1 MSRYR
6 RQICLPEWGEEGQ
19 ARLGRTRILVVG
31 LGGLGSPAALY
42 LAAAGVGTLGLAD
55 FDTVELSNLHRQ
67 ILHDTESARSRQG
80 KLESAERRLRAL
92 NPEVKLVPH
101 SAGVTAENAAPLVG
115 SYDIVVDG
123 SDNFSTRYLLN
134 DACALARVPLVHGS
148 LYQFEGLMAV
158 FAPHLGGPC
167 YRCLHPEPPPTG
179 AVPGCA
185 EAGVLGALCG
195 VVGSWQALAALR
207 LAAGVGA
214 PPLGK
219 LTRYDALNDEWLT
232 LRLARDPACPL
243 CGDAPVITSID
254 AARYPGSACTPA
266 APDEETDTL
275 AGADL
280 VVDVREPAET
290 ATGTA
295 RGAHLIPLA
304 QWETRAPVEVPRTGK
319 VVVYCARGLRSLQA
333 VRALRSRGWTNVVSL
348 RGGFQAGSEA

>member
-19 ARLGRTRILVVG
+19 AKLGRARILVVG

-42 LAAAGVGTLGLAD
+42 LAAAGVGTLGLAE

-67 ILHDTESARSRQG
+67 ILHDTEGAHSRQG
-80 KLESAERRLRAL
+80 KLQSADRRLRAL
-92 NPEVKLVPH
+92 NPDVNLVPH
-101 SAGVTAENAAPLVG
+101 STGVTPDNAAALIR

-148 LYQFEGLMAV
+148 LYQFEGMMAV

-167 YRCLHPEPPPTG
+167 YRCLHPEPPPAGT
-179 AVPGCA
+179 VPGCA

-195 VVGSWQALAALR
+195 IVGSWQALAALR
-207 LAAGVGA
+207 LAAAVGS

-219 LTRYDALNDEWLT
+219 LTRYDALTDEWLT

-243 CGDAPVITSID
+243 CGDAPLITSIH
-254 AARYPGSACTPA
+254 AARYPGSSCAPA
-266 APDEETDTL
+266 ETEEETDTL

-295 RGAHLIPLA
+295 PGARLIPLG
-304 QWETRAPVEVPRTGK
+304 QWETRAPVEVPRTGR
-319 VVVYCARGLRSLQA
+319 VVVYCARGLRSLHA
-333 VRALRSRGWTNVVSL
+333 VRALRTRGWVNVVSL
-348 RGGFQAGSEA
+348 RGGYQAGADA